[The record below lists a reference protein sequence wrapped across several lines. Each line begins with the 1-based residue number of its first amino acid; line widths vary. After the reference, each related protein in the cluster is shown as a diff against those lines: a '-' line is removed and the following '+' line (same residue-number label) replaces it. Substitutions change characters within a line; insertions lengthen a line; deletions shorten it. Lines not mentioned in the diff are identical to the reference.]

1 MKSDRLF
8 EKFLV
13 ETGLNRQFLSNIR
26 KSPLLPSLVDRSGLG
41 KLMDLDPMDYVSMSF
56 SWRDAPEG
64 VDYWYLV
71 DVTWTDLFKGN
82 LSFDD
87 AKTRIKAI
95 QNLVAGLSRDVKIR
109 IKVIQNLAAELS
121 R

>member
-1 MKSDRLF
+1 MKSIQLF
-8 EKFLV
+8 GKFLV

-26 KSPLLPSLVDRSGLG
+26 KSPLLSSSADRPGLG
-41 KLMDLDPMDYVSMSF
+41 QLTHCDPMDYVSMAF
-56 SWRDAPEG
+56 TWRDTPEG

-82 LSFDD
+82 FSFDD
-87 AKTRIKAI
+87 AKTRIKAM
-95 QNLVAGLSRDVKIR
+95 QNLVAGLSRDAKTRIR
-109 IKVIQNLAAELS
+109 VIQNLAAELS

>member
-1 MKSDRLF
+1 MKSDQLF

-13 ETGLNRQFLSNIR
+13 ETGLSRQFLTNIR
-26 KSPLLPSLVDRSGLG
+26 KAPLRSFLANRSGLDQL
-41 KLMDLDPMDYVSMSF
+41 KNLDPMDYVSMAF
-56 SWRDAPEG
+56 SWKDAPEG
-64 VDYWYLV
+64 IDYWYLV

-82 LSFDD
+82 FSFDD

-95 QNLVAGLSRDVKIR
+95 QNLVAGLSRYAKTR
-109 IKVIQNLAAELS
+109 IKIIQNLAAELS